1 MMSDLSPL
9 LDLDHRADAPTHLPV
24 GKTDAGEDVFTNSKS
39 GEAQISICVP
49 TWKDSADA
57 LLCRLTRLAGADQ
70 CTLLLFDDG
79 SVDADLTSQLAR
91 HVMRFPGPARL
102 ISAPK
107 NIGRSNARNR
117 LKVLAESKWVLFL
130 DADMLPDDDRFLTN
144 YLDVVQSQREPALI
158 AGGFSLRNVRPTIE
172 TNLHAAQSSAS
183 ECLDAKTRAEAPGRY
198 VFTSNVLAHRSILDA
213 IEFDPGF
220 TGWGWEDV
228 DWGLRVAA
236 DYPVLHIDNTA
247 THLGLDPDEK
257 LIEKYTGSAE
267 NFARLIERHPDAMSS
282 TPLYRLARALGQVPG
297 RPLLQSCALTLAKF
311 RTAPVKARL
320 FGLKLYRASVYG
332 AHL

>member
-1 MMSDLSPL
+1 MMTKLSPS
-9 LDLDHRADAPTHLPV
+9 LDVKCRPAAQDHLPV
-24 GKTDAGEDVFTNSKS
+24 GKTDAREDVFTNSKS

-57 LLCRLTRLAGADQ
+57 LLCRLARLDGADQ
-70 CTLLLFDDG
+70 CTLLIFDDG

-107 NIGRSNARNR
+107 NVGRSHARNR
-117 LKVLAESKWVLFL
+117 LKALAESKWILFL

-144 YLDVVQSQREPALI
+144 YLDAIQTQTEPALV

-172 TNLHAAQSSAS
+172 TDLHAAQSSAS
-183 ECLDAKTRAEAPGRY
+183 ECLDAKARAEAPGRY
-198 VFTSNVLAHRSILDA
+198 VFTSNILAHRNILDT

-228 DWGLRVAA
+228 DWGLRVVAN
-236 DYPVLHIDNTA
+236 YPVIHIDNTA
-247 THLGLDPDEK
+247 THLGLDPDAT
-257 LIEKYTGSAE
+257 LIEKYASSAE
-267 NFARLIERHPDAMSS
+267 NFARLIARHPDEMAS
-282 TPLYRLARALGQVPG
+282 TPLYRLARTLSQFPG
-297 RPLLQSCALTLAKF
+297 RALLETFSLKLAKF
-311 RTAPVKARL
+311 RAAPIKARL